1 MRLLYHGSNHIIES
15 PVYGGGSSGNDY
27 GQGFYCTENTDL
39 AKEWACLSRNGGFIH
54 TYNFDEEGLQITNLS
69 SAEFNVLNWMAILL
83 KNREIR
89 LSSAIEESG
98 KDYII
103 EHYMPDING
112 SDIIIG
118 YRADDSFF
126 SFSRAFLRN
135 TISYQQLQQVL
146 KLGDLGLQ
154 YVLVSERA
162 FERIHFLNAEA
173 VDGEVYYPKRAQRD
187 LKARDDYR
195 ALVRS
200 IDRNGVFLSQIIGE
214 EMPVERL

>member
-1 MRLLYHGSNHIIES
+1 
-15 PVYGGGSSGNDY
+15 
-27 GQGFYCTENTDL
+27 
-39 AKEWACLSRNGGFIH
+39 
-54 TYNFDEEGLQITNLS
+54 
-69 SAEFNVLNWMAILL
+69 MAILL

-214 EMPVERL
+214 EMTVERL